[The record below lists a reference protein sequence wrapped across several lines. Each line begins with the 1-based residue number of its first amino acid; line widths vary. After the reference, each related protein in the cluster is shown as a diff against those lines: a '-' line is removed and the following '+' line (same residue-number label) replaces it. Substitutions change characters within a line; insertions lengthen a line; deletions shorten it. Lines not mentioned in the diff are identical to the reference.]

1 MPNISVGS
9 GGPPSPNEIIQKGR
23 VYNTAYAG
31 GGADVFNAD
40 LVPTFTPTTFR
51 IDVIV
56 DTAVT
61 CIVVRDDGAGEVD
74 GLMNSGAALV
84 ANAEYIFD
92 IMLTSNEA
100 FNMEFGGACQI
111 LFLEVTEIPGAG

>member
-1 MPNISVGS
+1 MPNISIGS
-9 GGPPSPNEIIQKGR
+9 KGPPSPYDIIQKGR

-31 GGADVFNAD
+31 GGADVFAAD
-40 LVPTFTPTTFR
+40 LTPSYTPTTFR
-51 IDVIV
+51 IDVVI

-61 CIVVRDDGAGEVD
+61 CLVVRDDGTAEVD
-74 GLMNSGAALV
+74 GIMNSGTALV

-92 IMLTSNEA
+92 ITLTSAEA

>member
-1 MPNISVGS
+1 MPNISVGT

-23 VYNTAYAG
+23 VYNTVYAG
-31 GGADVFNAD
+31 GGADVFDAD

-61 CIVVRDDGAGEVD
+61 CLVIRDDGVGEVD
-74 GLMNSGAALV
+74 ALMNSGAALV

-92 IMLTSNEA
+92 IMLTSSEA

-111 LFLEVTEIPGAG
+111 LYLEVTEIPGAG